1 MPIEVFTRVKDGTVP
16 IFSKNKNSCQISFTN
31 SKKKYDFTVNDVWD
45 SKVTNNNIF
54 SKFNKN
60 SNFYNDVYF
69 ITFGY
74 TGTGKTFTTFG
85 VLEEFLN
92 YHMHKKNEMY
102 ISAFQIYNEKVYDL
116 LQRNKELQVWKT
128 DELKIKNLMKKKI
141 INTKRIIQIIQK
153 YRCLAKTMENDR
165 SSRSH
170 AVISININNKNYTFI
185 DMAGQENGKTILNQK
200 TILRK
205 QAMGINLNM
214 LALKN
219 CIDAYHKKEHVP
231 FRRCLL
237 TLAIK
242 NIFYKKCYVSFIC
255 TVSEEHP
262 KLRQIDSIRYA
273 STLFKKE
280 EDNNDSVYFNFF
292 KEYTEY
298 MSNQKL
304 INSEEHLLWYEMK
317 KGNYKKCDKMQ
328 NFFREKIM
336 IITKMNK
343 TYEKYADKLPDIN
356 T

>member
-128 DELKIKNLMKKKI
+128 DELKIKNLMKKK
-141 INTKRIIQIIQK
+141 NYQHK
-153 YRCLAKTMENDR
+153 
-165 SSRSH
+165 
-170 AVISININNKNYTFI
+170 KNYSDYSKI
-185 DMAGQENGKTILNQK
+185 
-200 TILRK
+200 
-205 QAMGINLNM
+205 
-214 LALKN
+214 
-219 CIDAYHKKEHVP
+219 P
-231 FRRCLL
+231 
-237 TLAIK
+237 
-242 NIFYKKCYVSFIC
+242 
-255 TVSEEHP
+255 
-262 KLRQIDSIRYA
+262 
-273 STLFKKE
+273 LF
-280 EDNNDSVYFNFF
+280 S
-292 KEYTEY
+292 
-298 MSNQKL
+298 
-304 INSEEHLLWYEMK
+304 
-317 KGNYKKCDKMQ
+317 
-328 NFFREKIM
+328 
-336 IITKMNK
+336 
-343 TYEKYADKLPDIN
+343 
-356 T
+356 